1 MEDTGGH
8 ELVSLEF
15 PIHVGNSLTLYRCGW
30 ENCLPKHSFGPTVR
44 SYFLFHYI
52 VQGEGTLFT
61 SDGCYT
67 LHTGQGFLIFPGE
80 VTYYQADEREPW
92 QYYWFGFD
100 GYEAENILARCGLS
114 VQNRI
119 FTGRNGH
126 NLEQALLELI
136 RTFEDACCNDYAV
149 IGRLYLVI
157 SNMAGDKKSDIPT
170 GKRYAE
176 ATAEFIRSYYSKEIR
191 IEEIAK
197 NIGVDRSYLYKVF
210 HRYYGC
216 APQQYLIRH
225 RMEAACRLLEST
237 DLSISE
243 IAASCGFKDIP
254 SFYRQFSKIYS
265 KPPMQYRKAF
275 QK

>member
-176 ATAEFIRSYYSKEIR
+176 A
-191 IEEIAK
+191 
-197 NIGVDRSYLYKVF
+197 
-210 HRYYGC
+210 
-216 APQQYLIRH
+216 
-225 RMEAACRLLEST
+225 AA
-237 DLSISE
+237 
-243 IAASCGFKDIP
+243 A
-254 SFYRQFSKIYS
+254 
-265 KPPMQYRKAF
+265 
-275 QK
+275 